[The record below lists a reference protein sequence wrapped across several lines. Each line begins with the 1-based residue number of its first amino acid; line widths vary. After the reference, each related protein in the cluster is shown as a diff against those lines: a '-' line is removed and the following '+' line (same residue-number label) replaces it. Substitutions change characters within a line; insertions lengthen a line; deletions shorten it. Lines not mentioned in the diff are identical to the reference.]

1 MSEHNL
7 YKTMKKEKIHL
18 QYLLNGASKNIL
30 WSSISTPSGLE
41 NWFADRVI
49 SDDRTVE
56 FQWGKTEKRTAEIIA
71 VRSQSFIRFRWTDE
85 DETRS
90 HFEIRMNYNE
100 LTGDFVLV
108 IVDFVEPDE
117 TEDMKELWDSQV
129 VKLRRT
135 CGF

>member
-1 MSEHNL
+1 
-7 YKTMKKEKIHL
+7 MKKEKIHL

-100 LTGDFVLV
+100 LTGDFVLE